1 MEPMELDFD
10 DSSFFVA
17 ELNDDQFIKIFND
30 KFFRYF
36 KFYVENKEDLEMV
49 CLATVADYTREKE
62 FPRGE

>member
-1 MEPMELDFD
+1 MELDFD